1 MIYTSYFAKISKIPK
16 DTVVLSISRFPPKW
30 LPQVKSFLELAPSAS
45 LLSGYK
51 AGEVNEDQYRKTF
64 NEYLSQIDPEI
75 IREQLD
81 FEACGQDIY
90 LLCYEAPDKFCHR
103 HLVRDWLNINGIK
116 CEEAKY
122 DN

>member
-1 MIYTSYFAKISKIPK
+1 MTYTSYFAKISKIPK
-16 DTVVLSISRFPPKW
+16 DAVVLSISRFPPKW
-30 LPQVKSFLELAPSAS
+30 LPQVKSFLELAPSAN